1 MLEGV
6 QLTEVNVRTP
16 GICSPTVAVR
26 VWPPSVAVTT
36 AVGVFKLVSVPVV
49 AENMTLL
56 CPASTVAL
64 DGTLRPELLL
74 CSVTVVLDVTVWFT
88 EIVHVVEAFWPMLDG
103 AQFTEVS
110 VVAPGTWSEIVV
122 VGLWLPSVAVT
133 IADGVIELVR
143 VPVVAEN
150 VALLCPD
157 ITVTLEATLSDALLL
172 FSETVVLACADS
184 FKETVHVA
192 VALDPR
198 DDGVQ
203 ATVDN
208 VTGGLSVKLAVFGAA
223 PVPTVTMVV

>member
-1 MLEGV
+1 MLE
-6 QLTEVNVRTP
+6 
-16 GICSPTVAVR
+16 
-26 VWPPSVAVTT
+26 
-36 AVGVFKLVSVPVV
+36 
-49 AENMTLL
+49 
-56 CPASTVAL
+56 
-64 DGTLRPELLL
+64 
-74 CSVTVVLDVTVWFT
+74 
-88 EIVHVVEAFWPMLDG
+88 G

-198 DDGVQ
+198 DNGVQ

-208 VTGGLSVKLAVFGAA
+208 VTGGLSVKLAVFAAA
-223 PVPTVTMVV
+223 PVPTVTMAV